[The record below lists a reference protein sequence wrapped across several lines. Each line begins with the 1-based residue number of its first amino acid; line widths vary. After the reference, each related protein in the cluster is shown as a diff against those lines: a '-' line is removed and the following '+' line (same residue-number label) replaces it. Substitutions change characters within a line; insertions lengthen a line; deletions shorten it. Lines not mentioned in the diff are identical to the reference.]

1 MGRRSLNAGAL
12 LFNVWSCYPPLL
24 SFSLLRVK
32 YIFQACLCMHMTY
45 ICVKQRSEC
54 TYSCNCS
61 RVCVRFMLIVEGDTV
76 ALFNNF
82 DRSRRS
88 LETNFA
94 EPTYCSSLLSFST
107 TKVVYKHALLCTHLH
122 TRKWKRAR
130 VDQCYTHVASDYGQ
144 IPRAAAT
151 IWFSKIVGVTLPCS
165 RLQQQLDAATPTIR
179 LVVPTWTVTCHDLYL
194 QRLLT
199 TRIFC

>member
-1 MGRRSLNAGAL
+1 
-12 LFNVWSCYPPLL
+12 
-24 SFSLLRVK
+24 
-32 YIFQACLCMHMTY
+32 MHVTY

-82 DRSRRS
+82 DRSVRS

-107 TKVVYKHALLCTHLH
+107 TKVV
-122 TRKWKRAR
+122 R
-130 VDQCYTHVASDYGQ
+130 VCIQTCCVMH
-144 IPRAAAT
+144 
-151 IWFSKIVGVTLPCS
+151 
-165 RLQQQLDAATPTIR
+165 TPTHAQVKACKGRSMLYTCCLR
-179 LVVPTWTVTCHDLYL
+179 LRSNPTGRGNHLVFKNRWCNSPLQPTSATARCSHADDQTRSADVDSDVPRPLPPETFQNSYILLVFVYPEDSLYTYCCSML
-194 QRLLT
+194 
-199 TRIFC
+199 